1 VNIAVISGVRVVS
14 AGTGPLRETRGVTI
28 RRQLIVVGLRSL
40 EVFER
45 LFDEAENQN
54 IHDVRENSTT
64 GCIWTLYEAWVVKR
78 SW

>member
-1 VNIAVISGVRVVS
+1 MES
-14 AGTGPLRETRGVTI
+14 AGTGPLREMRGDSI
-28 RRQLIVVGLRSL
+28 RRQLIVVELRSL

-45 LFDEAENQN
+45 LFDDSENQN

-64 GCIWTLYEAWVVKR
+64 DCSWTLYDTWVVKT